1 MPWVSCAF
9 SNVLQICPFRHGQNK
24 TGSESLGS
32 FRDQAGWIEV
42 LWKGKES
49 QPGGFGVGVG
59 DLLFP
64 DKPLW
69 SMANMDIGPTL
80 PTIRESPRWK
90 QNSDFVFSF
99 SSSCSLRPCGKRELS
114 CKFSSAA
121 LVLQRCPDYL
131 IPRITPSYLY
141 QTKVKSNLMV
151 NLATQN
157 YKNQNPRPYDR
168 VN

>member
-90 QNSDFVFSF
+90 GFCIFVQFFLFSPAMWKKRIELQILKCCTGLTTLPRLSHSTDHSF
-99 SSSCSLRPCGKRELS
+99 LSLPN
-114 CKFSSAA
+114 
-121 LVLQRCPDYL
+121 
-131 IPRITPSYLY
+131 
-141 QTKVKSNLMV
+141 KSEKQLNG
-151 NLATQN
+151 
-157 YKNQNPRPYDR
+157 
-168 VN
+168 